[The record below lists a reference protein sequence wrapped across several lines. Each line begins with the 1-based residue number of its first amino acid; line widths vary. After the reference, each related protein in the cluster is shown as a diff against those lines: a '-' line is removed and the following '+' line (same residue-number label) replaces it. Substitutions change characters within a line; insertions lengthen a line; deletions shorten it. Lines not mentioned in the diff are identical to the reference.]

1 MEEKEE
7 HAGGEYDI
15 DALKYFKLV
24 SSSIDQSIFE
34 GSLAILTAKH
44 LDFFLLLAKGVCNMT
59 NTDQK
64 ENIIGSNLLS
74 LASSEWIIAD
84 VFFISA
90 ISKCWL
96 NPHMKW
102 YQGSDRMVCRPGFL
116 SLHRSVR
123 FFLMIEDLDQIR
135 RDWRTNEGFEKFS
148 KQVEL
153 MTNPKLKHL
162 KEGMV
167 EAFLKKMRLQVQKH
181 NKRYILTR
189 GIIRSVFAEWQTGQV
204 VAQVLK
210 GGEGLPL
217 LSPPFFSKQHDQEIN
232 CEKFL
237 EFLKNEIPPPV
248 LEELRTDLTTTSAWI
263 LPLQTNGIEGKCD
276 RVRERTRGKR
286 NFF

>member
-1 MEEKEE
+1 
-7 HAGGEYDI
+7 
-15 DALKYFKLV
+15 
-24 SSSIDQSIFE
+24 
-34 GSLAILTAKH
+34 
-44 LDFFLLLAKGVCNMT
+44 MT

-64 ENIIGSNLLS
+64 ENIIASNLLS
-74 LASSEWIIAD
+74 LASSEGIPAD

-102 YQGSDRMVCRPGFL
+102 YQGSDCVISRPGFL

-123 FFLMIEDLDQIR
+123 FYLMLDDLDQTR
-135 RDWRTNEGFEKFS
+135 RDWKTNEGFDKFS

-167 EAFLKKMRLQVQKH
+167 DAFLKKMRMQVQKH

-189 GIIRSVFAEWQTGQV
+189 GIIRSVFAEWQTGQA

-210 GGEGLPL
+210 GGEGLPS
-217 LSPPFFSKQHDQEIN
+217 LSPPSTPN
-232 CEKFL
+232 SM
-237 EFLKNEIPPPV
+237 
-248 LEELRTDLTTTSAWI
+248 T
-263 LPLQTNGIEGKCD
+263 
-276 RVRERTRGKR
+276 ERSVARSFRSSSGMKYPQPS
-286 NFF
+286 

>member
-1 MEEKEE
+1 MPDDLLNSVDTPK
-7 HAGGEYDI
+7 DL
-15 DALKYFKLV
+15 LKATQEPLV
-24 SSSIDQSIFE
+24 TRWWTI
-34 GSLAILTAKH
+34 GSLAILTPKH

-64 ENIIGSNLLS
+64 ENIIASNLLS

-102 YQGSDRMVCRPGFL
+102 YQGSDPMVCRPGLL

-181 NKRYILTR
+181 NKRYILTP

-210 GGEGLPL
+210 GGDGLPSL
-217 LSPPFFSKQHDQEIN
+217 PPPFFSQQHDREIN

-237 EFLKNEIPPPV
+237 
-248 LEELRTDLTTTSAWI
+248 
-263 LPLQTNGIEGKCD
+263 
-276 RVRERTRGKR
+276 
-286 NFF
+286 